1 MIAGQPKGEE
11 YASSCRFSAV
21 PVAFACG
28 YLVAHID
35 LPHAHA
41 QTPPAALAPL
51 IVNLAAMSDEAI
63 GPQVPNMGTLRTKG
77 LVNTPSGTIAV
88 QSGNVPK
95 HYHNSADEIQYI
107 ISGKGVFWLGDE
119 KREVGPGDLIVIPK
133 GTAHAARSL
142 PAASSSHWPSSCR
155 LRPPAIPICC
165 PDCWLES
172 AAAWRP

>member
-1 MIAGQPKGEE
+1 MRRLAV
-11 YASSCRFSAV
+11 FSAV

-41 QTPPAALAPL
+41 QTLPAALAPL

-133 GTAHAARSL
+133 GTAHAGSI
-142 PAASSSHWPSSCR
+142 ASSGEFKA
-155 LRPPAIPICC
+155 LAIKLPPQ
-165 PDCWLES
+165 
-172 AAAWRP
+172 AAGDTHLLP

>member
-1 MIAGQPKGEE
+1 MRRLAV
-11 YASSCRFSAV
+11 FSAV

-107 ISGKGVFWLGDE
+107 ISGKGIFWLGDE

-133 GTAHAARSL
+133 GTAHAGSI
-142 PAASSSHWPSSCR
+142 ASSGEFKA
-155 LRPPAIPICC
+155 LAIKLPPQ
-165 PDCWLES
+165 
-172 AAAWRP
+172 AAGDAHLVP